1 MSEENK
7 SILLKGNEAI
17 SAGNHEGFLEL
28 CTEDTSWEFVGD
40 RIIKG
45 KQAVRE
51 YLNETYTEPPK
62 FNVKEL
68 IADGD
73 FVVAV
78 GEIEL
83 LEGDDRW
90 VKYDYCD
97 VWRFR
102 NGKMAGLRGFV
113 IPKG

>member
-1 MSEENK
+1 MSEKNK
-7 SILLKGNEAI
+7 SILLQGNAAI
-17 SAGNHEGFLEL
+17 SAGNNEGFLEL

-40 RIIKG
+40 KTISG
-45 KQAVRE
+45 KKAVRK
-51 YLNETYTEPPK
+51 YLDETYTEPPK
-62 FNVKEL
+62 FNVREL

-83 LEGDDRW
+83 LEGKNW

-97 VWRFR
+97 VWYFR
-102 NGKMAGLRGFV
+102 EGKMAELRGFV